1 MDILNAILAFSV
13 SMLVFSTMALV
24 VVEIYYR
31 WNRTREKYF
40 AEMINAFFSEM
51 IWKKLHGVD
60 KTGFTPQQLR
70 NDFLS
75 IMTSV
80 SGLVKLDLALANGA
94 DDELDSSLEHSKV
107 AAAKSSEAA
116 VLKAAAKAG
125 TNTAKTEITA
135 KAASG
140 SYVSKTTERLTTL
153 EFAQRLARTK
163 VGQLLMKKGEEK
175 AKAIVLDL
183 AAQLNAISAGSSA
196 DFRHRSRKASLW
208 ASAVIAIAL
217 NVDAVYLFQSYTT
230 DQALAERVIER
241 APAAIEAYET
251 QQARMDALEQQ
262 LDDMPAE
269 AAETFKE
276 LRQSVEKSKETVQ
289 QSATSLKELGVPIGF
304 NYFPYCSPISK
315 IDSGTT
321 NVAGEVIYDETYA
334 DSRCEHLFP
343 KQPLSNMEKFKNLGR
358 LLGWL
363 VGMVLAAIL
372 IGQGSPFW
380 FQLFQKL
387 SSALQLLKGLSLV
400 KSKTEQ
406 AITKAKEDEQYSP
419 QKAVEIY
426 LQTLVSVTDTLDHHL
441 TSTVQLTPEE
451 KSRQAVTKVR
461 TRGLDSES

>member
-1 MDILNAILAFSV
+1 MNILNAILAFSV

-60 KTGFTPQQLR
+60 KTGFTPQELR
-70 NDFLS
+70 NNFLS

-94 DDELDSSLEHSKV
+94 DDELDPSLEHSKV
-107 AAAKSSEAA
+107 AAADSSEAA
-116 VLKAAAKAG
+116 VLKAAANAESKA
-125 TNTAKTEITA
+125 AKTQITA

-140 SYVSKTTERLTTL
+140 SYVSKTTERLTTV
-153 EFAQRLARTK
+153 EFAQRLARTQ
-163 VGQLLMKKGEEK
+163 VGQLLLKKGEEK

-208 ASAVIAIAL
+208 ASAVIAFAL
-217 NVDAVYLFQSYTT
+217 NVDAIYLFQSYTT
-230 DQALAERVIER
+230 DQALAERVIES

-251 QQARMDALEQQ
+251 QQAKMDKLEQQ
-262 LDDMPAE
+262 LDDLSDE
-269 AAETFKE
+269 ADANLQA
-276 LRQSVEKSKETVQ
+276 LRQSVEQSKETVQ
-289 QSATSLKELGVPIGF
+289 QSAASLQELGVPIGF

-315 IDSGTT
+315 IDSGVKD
-321 NVAGEVIYDETYA
+321 NEGQVIYDETFA
-334 DSRCEHLFP
+334 DSRCERLYG
-343 KQPLSNMEKFKNLGR
+343 QGPLSTGEMVKNIGR
-358 LLGWL
+358 LFGWL
-363 VGMVLAAIL
+363 AGTILAVVL

-387 SSALQLLKGLSLV
+387 STALQLLKGLSLV

-406 AITKAKEDEQYSP
+406 AVAKAKEDEQYSP

-426 LQTLVSVTDTLDHHL
+426 MQTLVSVTDTLDYHL
-441 TSTVQLTPEE
+441 TTGVTLTAEQ
-451 KSRQAVTKVR
+451 KRRQAETKIK
-461 TRGLDSES
+461 TRGLGGES